1 MGRGFDS
8 SRQRQLLNDTQLSR
22 EVSQRVPA
30 DSGRYPSGQ
39 RGQTVNLLAY
49 AFGGSNPPLPT
60 TLPGAM
66 SPEQTE
72 GGLKQAQLREARA
85 AMRCVL
91 SPLREARALPAL
103 ENRLTRAEKRQD
115 SEQCATLFSGVHAR

>member
-1 MGRGFDS
+1 MR
-8 SRQRQLLNDTQLSR
+8 
-22 EVSQRVPA
+22 PA

-60 TLPGAM
+60 TLPGAR

-72 GGLKQAQLREARA
+72 GGLKQARLREARA
-85 AMRCVL
+85 FLRLESGARFPRVACV
-91 SPLREARALPAL
+91 SAVGE
-103 ENRLTRAEKRQD
+103 
-115 SEQCATLFSGVHAR
+115 

>member
-1 MGRGFDS
+1 MCPFVCAGVAQGQSNCLVS
-8 SRQRQLLNDTQLSR
+8 SGSGVQILPPAPAFSR
-22 EVSQRVPA
+22 RCQVRPA
-30 DSGRYPSGQ
+30 ESGRHPGAQ

-72 GGLKQAQLREARA
+72 GGLKQARLRAARA
-85 AMRCVL
+85 F
-91 SPLREARALPAL
+91 LRSGRGGVPARVG
-103 ENRLTRAEKRQD
+103 
-115 SEQCATLFSGVHAR
+115 LF

>member
-1 MGRGFDS
+1 MR
-8 SRQRQLLNDTQLSR
+8 
-22 EVSQRVPA
+22 PA

-72 GGLKQAQLREARA
+72 GGLKQARRREARA
-85 AMRCVL
+85 F
-91 SPLREARALPAL
+91 LRL
-103 ENRLTRAEKRQD
+103 EN
-115 SEQCATLFSGVHAR
+115 GARFLRSACVSALGE